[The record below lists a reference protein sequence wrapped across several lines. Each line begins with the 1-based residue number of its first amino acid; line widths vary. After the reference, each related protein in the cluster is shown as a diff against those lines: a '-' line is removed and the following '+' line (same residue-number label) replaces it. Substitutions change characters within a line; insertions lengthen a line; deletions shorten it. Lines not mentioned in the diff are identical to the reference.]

1 MRLFSTIEAEWRR
14 AASFAHERRV
24 GELLQATERVI
35 PTKSCTFPNKRSH
48 VSRRRSS
55 QHINTHLSHEAEAR
69 GEVEPGPE
77 GHVAEVRLKPPPRV
91 EDDGG
96 GAMLPSL
103 GTRLPKHG
111 SASVLR
117 GSWLRC
123 TGE

>member
-1 MRLFSTIEAEWRR
+1 MISPQKAPLSAI
-14 AASFAHERRV
+14 
-24 GELLQATERVI
+24 
-35 PTKSCTFPNKRSH
+35 RSH
-48 VSRRRSS
+48 VSRTPQLA

-117 GSWLRC
+117 GSRLRC

>member
-1 MRLFSTIEAEWRR
+1 MLLGRPGWGAVHFEQR
-14 AASFAHERRV
+14 ERHA
-24 GELLQATERVI
+24 LA
-35 PTKSCTFPNKRSH
+35 H

-117 GSWLRC
+117 GSRLRC

>member
-1 MRLFSTIEAEWRR
+1 MLPKKEKAPLSPKGRMCRD
-14 AASFAHERRV
+14 AAAR
-24 GELLQATERVI
+24 
-35 PTKSCTFPNKRSH
+35 
-48 VSRRRSS
+48 
-55 QHINTHLSHEAEAR
+55 NTHEAEAR

-117 GSWLRC
+117 GSRLRC